1 MTKSA
6 TPTSICISNPCRM
19 VPVVSCAR
27 TELPISHAMCHGIST
42 YGNGAPGAHL
52 GLHLEF
58 SQMAR
63 HENKLSAREA
73 QPLLELQHRWIA
85 ALVSADT
92 GTLDTILV
100 DSYVDTDDSGY
111 RTGKAGILAALKL
124 GDLKL
129 TSIKLLETGVH
140 K

>member
-1 MTKSA
+1 MS
-6 TPTSICISNPCRM
+6 
-19 VPVVSCAR
+19 
-27 TELPISHAMCHGIST
+27 
-42 YGNGAPGAHL
+42 
-52 GLHLEF
+52 
-58 SQMAR
+58 R
-63 HENKLSAREA
+63 HENELSAREA
-73 QPLLELQHRWIA
+73 QPLLELQHRWVA

-111 RTGKAGILAALKL
+111 RADKAGILAALKL

-140 K
+140 KYGDCAVLTGASAQTGMFQGQPIAPKILFTAILVFQNGEWRAAAAHRTAVS